1 MRRRGGAIGLV
12 VSAEVVAGE
21 EGMPCAR
28 LHGSTARARKR
39 GWLLLLLCRARHE
52 GPQSPLLL
60 ELAPHAATES
70 GGETAG
76 TQIAGS
82 VLWLAA
88 TAASFCAA
96 KAPAQAARNG
106 HFGGA

>member
-1 MRRRGGAIGLV
+1 MLCRRGQ
-12 VSAEVVAGE
+12 
-21 EGMPCAR
+21 
-28 LHGSTARARKR
+28 
-39 GWLLLLLCRARHE
+39 E

-82 VLWLAA
+82 VLRL
-88 TAASFCAA
+88 TADRRVVLCGYGVSTAS
-96 KAPAQAARNG
+96 RNRQSVRVSSG
-106 HFGGA
+106 DSG